1 MLHPSFKK
9 GSILKQNMLEVLRD
23 YPYKFFE
30 LEYISYGDGIIIGF
44 EIEITNTNI
53 IQITPGILKQ
63 EGDIYISTN
72 VLQINQFLEN
82 HYVYLVVE
90 KNETPDGMNCIV
102 KVEQYEEPQENK
114 IELFRYTKNAELHKF
129 KDISEVF
136 SNPINRINQIYAK
149 RSIEGGTTLCNYYFK
164 LFANQVLKCQN
175 VKMEDIAFAYQCLN
189 GIQNTAILF
198 QYFGD
203 DISNQV
209 VVEIMKKKI
218 ESFGKELSVL
228 DKEPE
233 KKERP
238 KQLIVS

>member
-1 MLHPSFKK
+1 
-9 GSILKQNMLEVLRD
+9 
-23 YPYKFFE
+23 
-30 LEYISYGDGIIIGF
+30 
-44 EIEITNTNI
+44 
-53 IQITPGILKQ
+53 
-63 EGDIYISTN
+63 
-72 VLQINQFLEN
+72 
-82 HYVYLVVE
+82 
-90 KNETPDGMNCIV
+90 
-102 KVEQYEEPQENK
+102 
-114 IELFRYTKNAELHKF
+114 
-129 KDISEVF
+129 
-136 SNPINRINQIYAK
+136 
-149 RSIEGGTTLCNYYFK
+149 
-164 LFANQVLKCQN
+164 
-175 VKMEDIAFAYQCLN
+175 MEDIAFAYQCLN